1 MKGVFVTR
9 AVVADRRFLGLR
21 SRLQKSAC
29 FFAAAS
35 KMPTRSP
42 ARSRAPRTLSV
53 VVPCYEEA
61 LNVKPLTTR
70 LFKALRAAKLEAEL
84 LLVDDDSGQGTV
96 DTLAAVAALQKDG
109 YAVRAHVRRRHEGSG
124 LSSAVVLGI
133 GMARHAVVLVMD
145 ADLQHEPE
153 SVPAVA
159 APVLDGA
166 ADFSVGSRHVGGGE
180 VDGSWP
186 LARRVISWGATALA
200 RPLTACSDPMSGFF
214 CLRRDT
220 FDRGAAV
227 GLNPM
232 GYKIGLELMV
242 RCGCARVAEV
252 PITFRDREAGASKL
266 TMKQNVLYLRHLAH
280 LYAFAYPKTL
290 ALALAALVAL
300 AAAAVRLALAL
311 LS

>member
-1 MKGVFVTR
+1 
-9 AVVADRRFLGLR
+9 
-21 SRLQKSAC
+21 
-29 FFAAAS
+29 
-35 KMPTRSP
+35 MPARSP
-42 ARSRAPRTLSV
+42 ARSRTPRTLSV

-300 AAAAVRLALAL
+300 AAAVVRLALAL

>member
-1 MKGVFVTR
+1 
-9 AVVADRRFLGLR
+9 
-21 SRLQKSAC
+21 
-29 FFAAAS
+29 
-35 KMPTRSP
+35 
-42 ARSRAPRTLSV
+42 
-53 VVPCYEEA
+53 
-61 LNVKPLTTR
+61 
-70 LFKALRAAKLEAEL
+70 
-84 LLVDDDSGQGTV
+84 
-96 DTLAAVAALQKDG
+96 
-109 YAVRAHVRRRHEGSG
+109 
-124 LSSAVVLGI
+124 
-133 GMARHAVVLVMD
+133 
-145 ADLQHEPE
+145 
-153 SVPAVA
+153 
-159 APVLDGA
+159 
-166 ADFSVGSRHVGGGE
+166 
-180 VDGSWP
+180 
-186 LARRVISWGATALA
+186 
-200 RPLTACSDPMSGFF
+200 MSGFF

-300 AAAAVRLALAL
+300 AAAVVRLALAL